1 MTLIHVGLELMRLFP
16 ETLICGTLMAV
27 ICSIFGIFVLFKRV
41 VFVSIA
47 LSEVATLGLA
57 FSLVFH
63 LPPLLGSMGTTAAGV
78 ALLAVPEIRN
88 RIPRDVMLAA
98 LFLAASSGSMLLV
111 AQHGVGLEAIKAM
124 LYGDLLV
131 CSSADRWTLLAT
143 GVPCLVALLLF
154 LRPLMMVFAD
164 REAAQVMGLRSGAWE
179 LVFFV
184 LLGIVVSGA
193 SKNGGALLVFALL
206 VIVPATALLLARRL
220 WAVIVLAAGTGI
232 GVVWVGSL
240 AAYSFDLP
248 VNPSI
253 IICSI
258 VAFVVAIG
266 GTACKKQI
274 ESVMDASAEGSAPS
288 RPFPRRVR

>member
-1 MTLIHVGLELMRLFP
+1 MKLIHVGLEFMQLFP

-27 ICSIFGIFVLFKRV
+27 ICSIFGVFVLLKRV

-63 LPPLLGSMGTTAAGV
+63 LPPLLGSLGATAAGV
-78 ALLAVPEIRN
+78 TLLAVPEIRN

-98 LFLAASSGSMLLV
+98 LFLVASSGSILLV

-131 CSSADRWTLLAT
+131 CSVADRWALLVT
-143 GVPCLVALLLF
+143 GLPCLTALLLF
-154 LRPLMMVFAD
+154 LRPLMMVFVD
-164 REAAQVMGLRSGAWE
+164 REAAQVMGLRGWMWE
-179 LVFFV
+179 LFFFT

-193 SKNGGALLVFALL
+193 SKNGGALLVFAQL
-206 VIVPATALLLARRL
+206 VIVPATALLLVRRL
-220 WAVIVLAAGTGI
+220 WAVIAVAASTGVA
-232 GVVWVGSL
+232 VVWAGSL
-240 AAYSFDLP
+240 FAYAFDLP
-248 VNPSI
+248 INPSI
-253 IICSI
+253 IVCSI
-258 VAFVVAIG
+258 VAFVIVIG
-266 GTACKKQI
+266 GTACKKKI